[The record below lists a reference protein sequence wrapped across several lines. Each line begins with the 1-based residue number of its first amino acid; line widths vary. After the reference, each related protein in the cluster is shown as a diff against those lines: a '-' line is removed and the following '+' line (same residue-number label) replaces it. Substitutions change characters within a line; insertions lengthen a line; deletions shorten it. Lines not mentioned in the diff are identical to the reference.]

1 MKSIKTPLRY
11 PGGKSRAVTKMDPY
25 FPDLR
30 NYNEFREPFLGG
42 GSVAIHITKKY
53 PKLTIWVNDL
63 YEPLVNFW
71 SELRDHPDDLYS
83 LLLDIKKKHPDP
95 DPEEVKQEKVKK
107 VENEDYKSALVY
119 PAKELFYKSI
129 EIANGNESSRLE
141 KSAAFYVA
149 NKCSFSGLTSSA
161 SFSQQA
167 SISNFS
173 VRGIEKLP
181 EYGKLIENWR
191 ITNYSYDYLMDGNRN
206 VFMYLDPPYDIKDN
220 LYGNK
225 GSMHKGFDHDKFAA
239 DCDNNDMDQL
249 ISYNSD
255 QLVKDRFK
263 NWNAAEFDLTYTMR
277 SVGEYMRDQKQRKE
291 LLLFNYNKNPKIQ
304 SNFNGCYNYNKL
316 KSEGLVDDL

>member
-1 MKSIKTPLRY
+1 MKALKTPLRY
-11 PGGKSRAVTKMDPY
+11 PGGKSKAVTKMDPF

-30 NYNEFREPFLGG
+30 DYNEFREPFLGG

-53 PKLTIWVNDL
+53 PDLNIWANDL

-71 SELRDHPDDLYS
+71 QQLQMFGTDLKNALADLKS
-83 LLLDIKKKHPDP
+83 SHNDPVSAKTLFLSSKVNVGDISVNNFDRA
-95 DPEEVKQEKVKK
+95 V
-107 VENEDYKSALVY
+107 
-119 PAKELFYKSI
+119 
-129 EIANGNESSRLE
+129 
-141 KSAAFYVA
+141 AFYIV
-149 NKCSFSGLTSSA
+149 NKCSFSGLTESS
-161 SFSQQA
+161 SFSPQA
-167 SISNFS
+167 SNANFS
-173 VRGIEKLP
+173 MRGIEKLP
-181 EYGKLIENWR
+181 DYSQLISKWR
-191 ITNYSYDYLMDGNRN
+191 ISNFSYDYMMDGNRN

-225 GSMHKGFDHDKFAA
+225 GSMHKGFDHDKFSA
-239 DCDNNDMDQL
+239 DCDNNNMDQL

-304 SNFNGCYNYNKL
+304 LAFDGCYNYDRL
-316 KSEGLVDDL
+316 KKEGLIDD